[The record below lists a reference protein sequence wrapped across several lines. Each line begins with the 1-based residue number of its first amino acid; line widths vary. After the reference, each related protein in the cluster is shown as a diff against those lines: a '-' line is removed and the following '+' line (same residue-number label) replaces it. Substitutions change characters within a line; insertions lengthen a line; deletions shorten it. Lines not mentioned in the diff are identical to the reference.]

1 MLTCK
6 YLDHNFI
13 RYLPPEIARLKNL
26 QSLNV
31 CNNKLKFIPSELLEM
46 KLHSLLLFPN
56 PFISP
61 PPTSRPVSEIEYF
74 APKVPSLT
82 ELALRVL
89 LAHPTSQK
97 SALFS
102 SATDVPET
110 LLEQRFDLPL
120 PIGASWYPISPP
132 LKKTLS
138 ICVPRSVLCDESLAI
153 SNSDDESSPITG
165 IGTCPNPEH
174 GQEKKVFV
182 VHVEQRLTWERRIA
196 GLDVGGAV
204 PVRWRG
210 CQRGCL
216 DFLSPNYETKFLAGQ
231 DNVADVEFQA
241 VQFED

>member
-1 MLTCK
+1 
-6 YLDHNFI
+6 
-13 RYLPPEIARLKNL
+13 
-26 QSLNV
+26 
-31 CNNKLKFIPSELLEM
+31 M

-61 PPTSRPVSEIEYF
+61 PPLPRPISEIEYF
-74 APKVPSLT
+74 SSKVPSLT

-89 LAHPTSQK
+89 LAHPTSEK

-102 SATDVPET
+102 SPSDVPET

-120 PIGASWYPISPP
+120 PVGACWCPISP
-132 LKKTLS
+132 LLRKTLS
-138 ICVPRSVLCDESLAI
+138 ICVPGSVLCDESLAI
-153 SNSDDESSPITG
+153 SSSDDKSTPITG

-174 GQEKKVFV
+174 GPEKKVFV
-182 VHVEQRLTWERRIA
+182 KHVEQRLTWERRIA

-216 DFLSPNYETKFLAGQ
+216 DFLCPDYETKFVGGE
-231 DNVADVEFQA
+231 DDGVDTGFQA
-241 VQFED
+241 VRFED